1 MKKIY
6 CTIQK
11 CLGCKSC
18 ELACAAAHS
27 EAKELLAAAKD
38 KNLSKPRIRVE
49 CIDEKGEVHRVR
61 AIAVQCRQCEDPA
74 CAQACIAGGIRKDE
88 ETGEIVVNLEKCV
101 GCWSCI
107 MVCPVGAITKDEE
120 LKQALKCD
128 HCHDLDTPACIV
140 ACPTGALELG
150 EPGETP

>member
-6 CTIQK
+6 CKMQN

-38 KNLSKPRIRVE
+38 KTLAKPRIRVE

-74 CAQACIAGGIRKDE
+74 CAQACIAGGIRKDK

-107 MVCPVGAITKDEE
+107 MVCPVGAIAKDEE

-128 HCHDLDTPACIV
+128 HCPDLDTPACIV
-140 ACPTGALELG
+140 ACPTGALEMGKLD
-150 EPGETP
+150 